1 MQFLIRASAL
11 AVASLGVVQA
21 ADAAF
26 VVSGAFRETTV
37 LNGATVPQS
46 FTTNAASG
54 SFNGDASDLGDAFTT
69 VANQGSNLL
78 SSRMTFVG
86 GVTVTQSGG
95 FDLSGRSNATV
106 TFGVSVNET
115 IRWSMNLNA
124 AEFGGGTNAG
134 SVSVRLE
141 DVTGG
146 TTLINQ
152 SRSFVGQGNVSLI
165 AGRSYRLII
174 SSTAQANSAGDA
186 ESTFNVGFY
195 TIPAPGALALLG
207 LAGVAGRRRR

>member
-1 MQFLIRASAL
+1 MQFSIRATAL
-11 AVASLGVVQA
+11 AVASLGVAQA

-26 VVSGAFRETTV
+26 VVTGAFRETTV
-37 LNGATVPQS
+37 VNGATIPQS
-46 FTTNAASG
+46 FTTNATSG

-86 GVTVTQSGG
+86 GVTVTQSSL

-115 IRWSMNLNA
+115 IRWSINLFA
-124 AEFGGGTNAG
+124 AETGGTNAG

-141 DVTGG
+141 DTTGG
-146 TTLINQ
+146 STLINQ
-152 SRSFVGQGNVSLI
+152 SRGFVGQGNVSLL

-195 TIPAPGALALLG
+195 TIPGPGALALLG